1 MNMCYLFIP
10 AHRLQGIPQKETS
23 VIYLNTCRM
32 KIKISENLPSHS
44 RKILHYT
51 TRDLSLYVLCC
62 AKVPRPLSSWIIQL
76 LAPVFTVYA
85 AVVSAGAGPGH
96 RATVPPGRSDA
107 KCFPQYPDTMGF
119 ATKLDCCC
127 CWWGGYFAKTS
138 TLKIRYCKFLSW
150 WCVATATMM

>member
-10 AHRLQGIPQKETS
+10 AHRLQDIPQKETS

-76 LAPVFTVYA
+76 LAPCLLFIYVA
-85 AVVSAGAGPGH
+85 ACLQVRG
-96 RATVPPGRSDA
+96 RATGPE
-107 KCFPQYPDTMGF
+107 
-119 ATKLDCCC
+119 
-127 CWWGGYFAKTS
+127 
-138 TLKIRYCKFLSW
+138 
-150 WCVATATMM
+150 WC